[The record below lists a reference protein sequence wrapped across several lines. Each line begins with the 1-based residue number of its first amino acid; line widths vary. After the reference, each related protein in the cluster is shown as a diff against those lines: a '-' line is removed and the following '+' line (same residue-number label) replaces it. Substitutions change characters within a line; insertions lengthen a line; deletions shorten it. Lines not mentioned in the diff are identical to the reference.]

1 MKALMPQIRVWQMRP
16 KVREGRGVVEEF
28 MKPKRWMIPV
38 LGHTLCASAMVLLG
52 IQLGFAELRTLPSS
66 WYPASNLPSLH
77 PKNSDSPWQGTA
89 PSIQTL
95 VVTPDGIVYA
105 GSFGMGLFRSTNK
118 GQSWDALNRGLT
130 DPFLLCLAV
139 TPGQHVYAG
148 TMRGGVYRLSLKGE
162 EWESISRGVEDTE
175 VKSFLIHE
183 GRVYAGTGQGV
194 YQWVEAEQRWIKIGE
209 GLEQV
214 LVPGL
219 AILDDGRLLAA
230 TSGKGLHHF
239 QTDQT
244 DQSQWVDSQSV
255 FVDPRER
262 LPHRY
267 LRVIAVNQAQHIFLG
282 TQDGGIFRSTDRGL
296 SWASLSRN
304 LPNDSIRGIVP
315 IGKDVVVATGRG
327 IFRWKHDQQRWLAM
341 NEGLTRLAIQS
352 LTIADTGDWYVGT
365 SSGAFRSDDEG
376 EHWKNISKGL
386 GLQMAPK
393 GPYD

>member
-1 MKALMPQIRVWQMRP
+1 MQPRLTIMRASGCILGVSAL
-16 KVREGRGVVEEF
+16 
-28 MKPKRWMIPV
+28 
-38 LGHTLCASAMVLLG
+38 VLLVT
-52 IQLGFAELRTLPSS
+52 LAAFAGTRPLSS
-66 WYPASNLPSLH
+66 SGYPTSNLPLIH
-77 PKNSDSPWQGTA
+77 PNDSDLSRQGAA

-105 GSFGMGLFRSTNK
+105 GSFGMGLFRSTDK
-118 GQSWDALNRGLT
+118 GQSWDMINRGLT

-139 TPGQHVYAG
+139 TPGHHVYAG

-162 EWESISRGVEDTE
+162 QWESISQGLEGTE
-175 VKSFLIHE
+175 VKSFLVHE
-183 GRVYAGTGQGV
+183 KTVYAGTGQGV
-194 YQWVEAEQRWIKIGE
+194 YRWNEPEQRWIKIGD

-219 AILDDGRLLAA
+219 AMMDDGRLLAA
-230 TSGKGLHHF
+230 TSGKGLHYF
-239 QTDQT
+239 QFEQT
-244 DQSQWVDSQSV
+244 GQSKWVDSQSV

-282 TQDGGIFRSTDRGL
+282 TQDGGIFRSTDRGV
-296 SWASLSRN
+296 SWSSLSRN

-315 IGKDVVVATGRG
+315 IEADVIVATGVG
-327 IFRWKHDQQRWLAM
+327 IFRWKDDQQQWLER
-341 NEGLTRLAIQS
+341 NEGLTSLAVQH
-352 LTIADTGDWYVGT
+352 LTVADTGAWYVGT

-376 EHWKNISKGL
+376 AHWKNISQGL
-386 GLQMAPK
+386 GMQMVPK

>member
-1 MKALMPQIRVWQMRP
+1 MRMTRYILA
-16 KVREGRGVVEEF
+16 VG
-28 MKPKRWMIPV
+28 
-38 LGHTLCASAMVLLG
+38 AMV
-52 IQLGFAELRTLPSS
+52 IMVSQIGFGETRPPSS
-66 WYPASNLPSLH
+66 SEYPTANLPLLH
-77 PKNSDSPWQGTA
+77 PKDSEEPWQGAA

-105 GSFGMGLFRSTNK
+105 GSFGMGLFRSTDK
-118 GQSWDALNRGLT
+118 GQSWKALNRGLT

-139 TPGQHVYAG
+139 MPGQYVYAG

-162 EWESISRGVEDTE
+162 QWEPISQGLEETE

-183 GRVYAGTGQGV
+183 GHVYAGTGQGV
-194 YQWVEAEQRWIKIGE
+194 HRWVEAEHQWIKTGIG
-209 GLEQV
+209 LDQV

-219 AILDDGRLLAA
+219 AMMDDGRLFAA

-239 QTDQT
+239 QTEQAG
-244 DQSQWVDSQSV
+244 SSKWIDSQST

-282 TQDGGIFRSTDRGL
+282 TQDGGIFRSTDRGA
-296 SWASLSRN
+296 SWSSVSRS

-315 IGKDVVVATGRG
+315 IKNDIVVATGKG
-327 IFRWKHDQQRWLAM
+327 IFRWKHDQQQWVEL
-341 NEGLTRLAIQS
+341 NEGLTRLAIQN
-352 LTIADTGDWYVGT
+352 LTIAHTGAWYVGT

-376 EHWKNISKGL
+376 AHWKNISEGF
-386 GLQMAPK
+386 GLQMVPK